1 MADSADKSQTG
12 LTKGARITG
21 DQRSTLGEAF
31 GQRYAGGESI
41 RSIAQDT
48 GRSYGFV
55 HGVLKESGAT
65 LRGRGGATRGPRRTP
80 AEGEVVAAAGQGTPS
95 PVATKA
101 KAKAEKKPAAKL
113 VDKVV
118 EKVTDKP
125 KAKAAKDDKAVKDDK
140 AAKDDKTDK
149 AKKKAEPK
157 KAGKKGKKG

>member
-1 MADSADKSQTG
+1 MADGADVSQAG

-21 DQRSTLGEAF
+21 DQRSSLGAAF

-55 HGVLKESGAT
+55 HGVLKESGAS

-80 AEGEVVAAAGQGTPS
+80 VDKVEGQIAAAAAPSTTS

-101 KAKAEKKPAAKL
+101 KAKA
-113 VDKVV
+113 D
-118 EKVTDKP
+118 
-125 KAKAAKDDKAVKDDK
+125 
-140 AAKDDKTDK
+140 KDDKTDK
-149 AKKKAEPK
+149 PGKAKAVKDQKAKKKVEPK
-157 KAGKKGKKG
+157 KSGKKGKKG

>member
-1 MADSADKSQTG
+1 MADRAESQAG

-41 RSIAQDT
+41 RSIAEDT

-80 AEGEVVAAAGQGTPS
+80 
-95 PVATKA
+95 
-101 KAKAEKKPAAKL
+101 
-113 VDKVV
+113 VDKVAGQLAAAAPATAPAPV
-118 EKVTDKP
+118 VARANAEKAERSEKPDKAGKADKADKAG
-125 KAKAAKDDKAVKDDK
+125 KAKSAKD
-140 AAKDDKTDK
+140 DK
-149 AKKKAEPK
+149 AKKKAPEP
-157 KAGKKGKKG
+157 KKGKKSKKG

>member
-1 MADSADKSQTG
+1 MADSAEDSQTG

-21 DQRSTLGEAF
+21 DQRSSLGAAF

-41 RSIAQDT
+41 RSIAEDS

-80 AEGEVVAAAGQGTPS
+80 VDGGAAATAGTTS
-95 PVATKA
+95 PARTKA
-101 KAKAEKKPAAKL
+101 KSEKEKPAAKL

-118 EKVTDKP
+118 EKVTDKG
-125 KAKAAKDDKAVKDDK
+125 KAKSAKDDKG
-140 AAKDDKTDK
+140 
-149 AKKKAEPK
+149 KKKAEPK
-157 KAGKKGKKG
+157 KAGKKKKG